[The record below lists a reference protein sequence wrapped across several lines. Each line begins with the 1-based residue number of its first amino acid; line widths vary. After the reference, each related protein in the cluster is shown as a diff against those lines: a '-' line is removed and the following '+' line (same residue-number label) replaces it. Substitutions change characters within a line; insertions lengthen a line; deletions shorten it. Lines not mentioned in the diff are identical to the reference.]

1 MPAPRSIAIH
11 QQPWEDKLPPVKNKL
26 SLAALEVSRQD
37 IAALIALWI
46 AIHGGDPPPKE
57 VKVDDTAVLI
67 AAALDRH
74 LANTIEGVGSEG
86 PTEARMHKRLKSFG
100 VEPIG
105 NGEYRGEWICFC
117 FRLIY
122 FRVDGTPRNPDEG
135 ADAFVICVCFRT

>member
-1 MPAPRSIAIH
+1 MSPT
-11 QQPWEDKLPPVKNKL
+11 EDRLP
-26 SLAALEVSRQD
+26 LAALEVRKQD

-57 VKVDDTAVLI
+57 VKVDETAVLI

-86 PTEARMHKRLKSFG
+86 GVEAQMDERLKSFG
-100 VEPIG
+100 IEPIG
-105 NGEYRGEWICFC
+105 NGEYRDEWICFC

-135 ADAFVICVCFRT
+135 TEAFVICVCFRT